1 MLSGGFFAVYTAV
14 RALRCGIVSCSMVA
28 RPSPRSL
35 LEHGSDYDVASALS
49 NRGRHALI
57 EELSVEANS
66 IVKQLAHGISILQA
80 SVRSNRFRE
89 LLLCTPL

>member
-1 MLSGGFFAVYTAV
+1 
-14 RALRCGIVSCSMVA
+14 MVA

-57 EELSVEANS
+57 EELSVKAN
-66 IVKQLAHGISILQA
+66 IIDKQLEHGISILQA
-80 SVRSNRFRE
+80 LEAANRRVTE
-89 LLLCTPL
+89 GRDIDGEVIEEHTPQLR